1 MEFGF
6 SAAETAFA
14 EDVRA
19 FLREHPAERYPVDG
33 MDAHGRKS
41 AARRLVA
48 MRAPLRGLQHKRVR
62 KRHRGFDVKNRAKTA
77 GPDALTAIATKE
89 IRAWRYAS
97 GGQRCS
103 VPLAIHYSLEKPLTS
118 GAPVARVEINTP
130 FDITVTSS
138 YPLPTGNPETMR
150 PKK

>member
-1 MEFGF
+1 MKHFLLLIAFLGSTSF
-6 SAAETAFA
+6 KSFA
-14 EDVRA
+14 EPPCNKGIWKA
-19 FLREHPAERYPVDG
+19 TQLTYPSMARLAQIQGEIRLKLEVAADG
-33 MDAHGRKS
+33 EIIS
-41 AARRLVA
+41 VST
-48 MRAPLRGLQHKRVR
+48 
-62 KRHRGFDVKNRAKTA
+62 TA